1 MLCHEKSEVPLKKV
15 INNIQDNVKSI
26 AVLIGPE
33 GGFSDR
39 DIEYIKQ
46 KNKNVLDISLGKRIL
61 LAETACVYILSILGY
76 EFGI

>member
-1 MLCHEKSEVPLKKV
+1 MGSIRRIEKQNNQDVDLDKIIDEYSSYIKTV

-46 KNKNVLDISLGKRIL
+46 KNKN
-61 LAETACVYILSILGY
+61 
-76 EFGI
+76 